1 MKPELET
8 AEADG
13 NCEKIKRDGQRCRG
27 TAMEGSGYCYFHN
40 PAMEKQRKAA
50 QQRGG
55 RANRAPVLPADVPD
69 VQLESSKDIAVLLAQ
84 TINQARKGQIGPKVA
99 GTIGYL
105 ASSLGRV
112 LETSNLEER
121 LARVEAALKARPPE
135 PPLFNP
141 HDDGEAINGNGSKPQ
156 EA

>member
-1 MKPELET
+1 
-8 AEADG
+8 
-13 NCEKIKRDGQRCRG
+13 
-27 TAMEGSGYCYFHN
+27 MEDSGYCYFHN

-55 RANRAPVLPADVPD
+55 RANRAPVLSADAAD
-69 VQLESSKDIAVLLAQ
+69 VQLESSKDIAILLAQ

-112 LETSNLEER
+112 RTREPR
-121 LARVEAALKARPPE
+121 GAARQGRGGSKGTAAE

-141 HDDGEAINGNGSKPQ
+141 HDDGEAINGNGYETTRGLKTSRWH
-156 EA
+156 